1 MKTASRIRSALALL
15 ALSLAAIAPAR
26 AVIITESATYNPNL
40 LIPDGSTAGVVD
52 SRIFASQIASIT
64 NVRVSLSIAGT
75 PAAGDAFN
83 GDFYVTLQHSSGFAV
98 LLNRT
103 GRTALDPYGYS
114 DSGFDVTFDD
124 AGAFADIHNYQ
135 LTLNPGGGVLTGT
148 WGSDGRDVNPNA
160 VLDTTPRIARLDV
173 FNGLDASGE
182 WNLFVADVESLGTGR
197 LVSWGLEVTGQQ
209 ATPVPEPAS
218 ALAGLLCAAVC
229 GCAVL
234 RRRRGTRAGVAS
246 AERM

>member
-1 MKTASRIRSALALL
+1 MIKMKTASRLRHTLTLV
-15 ALSLAAIAPAR
+15 ALSFAAVLPAS
-26 AVIITESATYNPNL
+26 AVIVTESATYNPNL
-40 LIPDGSTAGVVD
+40 LIPDGSTVGVVD
-52 SRIFASQIASIT
+52 SRIFTSQITSIT

-75 PAAGDAFN
+75 PGTGDAFN
-83 GDFYVTLQHSSGFAV
+83 GDFYVTLAHSSGFAV

-135 LTLNPGGGVLTGT
+135 LTLNPGGGALTGT

-160 VLDTTPRIARLDV
+160 VLDTTPRIARLDS

-197 LVSWGLEVTGQQ
+197 LVSWKLEVTGQQ
-209 ATPVPEPAS
+209 AS
-218 ALAGLLCAAVC
+218 GRRAGTRERAGGALCAAVC
-229 GCAVL
+229 GSAAL
-234 RRRRGTRAGVAS
+234 RRRRMR
-246 AERM
+246 